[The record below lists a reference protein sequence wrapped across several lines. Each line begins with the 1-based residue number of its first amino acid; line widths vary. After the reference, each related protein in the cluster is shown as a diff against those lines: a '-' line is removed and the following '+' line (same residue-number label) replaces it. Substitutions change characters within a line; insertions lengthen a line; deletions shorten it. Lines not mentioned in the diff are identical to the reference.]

1 MRVLVVEDD
10 RDVSDAIRN
19 ALALESHQAEI
30 AYDGAAA
37 LAALSENRFDLA
49 ILDLGLPQVSGLDVL
64 KQTRASGNAI
74 PILVLTARELT
85 ADRVA
90 GLDAG
95 ADDYLTKPFDI
106 QELNARLRAIARRS
120 QGRAS
125 PLLQC
130 RGVSVD
136 PASRAVTLNGT
147 AVDLSRT
154 EYAILLQLVENAG
167 RVVKREDLIS
177 NLYGWGTDTLDSNA
191 IDVHVSHLR
200 RKLGKD
206 FIRTLRGVGHIVDPA

>member
-1 MRVLVVEDD
+1 VRVLVVEDD

-19 ALALESHQAEI
+19 ALALESHHAEV
-30 AYDGAAA
+30 ARDGAAA

-49 ILDLGLPQVSGLDVL
+49 ILDLGLPQVGGLDVL
-64 KQTRASGNAI
+64 KRTRASGNAI
-74 PILVLTARELT
+74 PILVLTARDLT

-125 PLLQC
+125 PILQC
-130 RGVSVD
+130 RGVNVD
-136 PASRAVTLNGT
+136 PASRAVSLRGT
-147 AVDLSRT
+147 PVDLSRT

>member
-19 ALALESHQAEI
+19 ALALESHQAEV
-30 AYDGAAA
+30 AHDGATA
-37 LAALSENRFDLA
+37 LAALNANRFDLA

-74 PILVLTARELT
+74 PILVLTARDLT

-136 PASRAVTLNGT
+136 PASRAVSLNGT

>member
-1 MRVLVVEDD
+1 VRVLVVEDD

-19 ALALESHQAEI
+19 ALILESHHADVVRDGSQALT
-30 AYDGAAA
+30 ALDGDH
-37 LAALSENRFDLA
+37 FDLM
-49 ILDLGLPQVSGLDVL
+49 ILDLGLPEVSGLEVL
-64 KQTRASGNAI
+64 RQVRARGGSI
-74 PILVLTARELT
+74 PILILTARDLT

-106 QELNARLRAIARRS
+106 QELAARLRALSRRAR
-120 QGRAS
+120 GRATAV
-125 PLLQC
+125 LHC

-136 PASRAVTLNGT
+136 PAARAVTLNGT
-147 AVDLSRT
+147 LVDVSRT
-154 EYAILLQLVENAG
+154 EYAILLQLIENAG

-177 NLYGWGTDTLDSNA
+177 NLYGWGTDSIDSNA

-206 FIRTLRGVGHIVDPA
+206 FIRTLRGVGYIVDLQ

>member
-19 ALALESHQAEI
+19 ALTLESHQAEVVH
-30 AYDGAAA
+30 DGAAA
-37 LAALSENRFDLA
+37 LTALNENRYDLA
-49 ILDLGLPQVSGLDVL
+49 ILDLGLPHVSGLEVL
-64 KQTRASGNAI
+64 RQTRAGGNAI
-74 PILVLTARELT
+74 PILVLTARDLT

-125 PLLQC
+125 PILQC

-136 PASRAVTLNGT
+136 PASRAVSVNGT

-154 EYAILLQLVENAG
+154 EYAILLQLIENAG

-206 FIRTLRGVGHIVDPA
+206 FIRTLRGVGHIVDSP

>member
-30 AYDGAAA
+30 AHDGAAA
-37 LAALSENRFDLA
+37 LAALSEHRFDLA

-74 PILVLTARELT
+74 PILVLTARDLT

-130 RGVSVD
+130 RGLSVD
-136 PASRAVTLNGT
+136 PASRTVSLHGVP
-147 AVDLSRT
+147 VDLSRT

-200 RKLGKD
+200 RKLGRD
-206 FIRTLRGVGHIVDPA
+206 FIRTLRGVGHIVDFA

>member
-19 ALALESHQAEI
+19 ALALESHHADVVH
-30 AYDGAAA
+30 DGAAA
-37 LAALSENRFDLA
+37 IAALKDNRFDLA
-49 ILDLGLPQVSGLDVL
+49 ILDLGLPDVSGLEVL
-64 KQTRASGNAI
+64 RNVRASGSAI
-74 PILVLTARELT
+74 PILVLTARDLT

-125 PLLQC
+125 PILQC

-136 PASRAVTLNGT
+136 PAARAVSVNGLP
-147 AVDLSRT
+147 VDLSRT
-154 EYAILLQLVENAG
+154 EYAILLQLIENAG
-167 RVVKREDLIS
+167 RVVKREDLVS
-177 NLYGWGTDTLDSNA
+177 NLYGWGADSLDSNA

-206 FIRTLRGVGHIVDPA
+206 FIRTLRGVGHIVDLT

>member
-1 MRVLVVEDD
+1 VRVLVVEDD

-19 ALALESHQAEI
+19 ALALESHHTEVAH
-30 AYDGAAA
+30 DGASA
-37 LAALSENRFDLA
+37 LAALADNRFDLA
-49 ILDLGLPQVSGLDVL
+49 ILDLGLPHVSGLEVL
-64 KQTRASGNAI
+64 KQTRANGNAI
-74 PILVLTARELT
+74 PILVLTARDLT

-106 QELNARLRAIARRS
+106 QELNARLRALARRS

-125 PLLQC
+125 PRLQC

-136 PASRAVTLNGT
+136 PASRAVSLNGT
-147 AVDLSRT
+147 SVDLSRT

-206 FIRTLRGVGHIVDPA
+206 FIRTLRGVGHIVDPT